1 MATSKK
7 DIFDYVKNR
16 LGGGMVDVE
25 LDPEHY
31 ETALKAALDRYR
43 QRSSNAVEESYAFLE
58 IQPEQQEYIM
68 PDECQNIRQIFRR
81 GIGSVGSSTTVFDPF
96 QTAFTNTYLI
106 NTGRMGGL
114 ATYELFSSYQELAG
128 RMFGAFLN
136 YSFNPQNK
144 KLIIMRKFAAA
155 EDILIWQYNYKPDSA
170 ILNDTYARPWVRDYT
185 LALCKDMLGQARE
198 KFNTIAGPAGGTSL
212 NGASLK
218 TEAANEMQRLEEE
231 LQKFVDNGQPYS
243 FVIG

>member
-25 LDPEHY
+25 LDPDHY
-31 ETALKAALDRYR
+31 ETALKTALDRYR
-43 QRSSNAVEESYAFLE
+43 QRSSNSVEESYAFLE
-58 IQPEQQEYIM
+58 VQPEQQEYTL
-68 PDECQNIRQIFRR
+68 PDECMNVRCLYRR
-81 GIGSVGSSTTVFDPF
+81 GIGTGSPGATQFDPF
-96 QTAFTNTYLI
+96 QTAFLNTYLI

-114 ATYELFSSYQELAG
+114 ATYELFAGYQELSA

-144 KLIIMRKFAAA
+144 KLILMRKFLAR
-155 EDILIWQYNYKPDSA
+155 EQILIWQYNYKPDSA

-185 LALCKDMLGQARE
+185 LALAKDMLGQARE
-198 KFNTIAGPAGGTSL
+198 KFNTIAGPQGGTSL
-212 NGASLK
+212 NGSTLK
-218 TEAANEMQRLEEE
+218 TEAANEIQRLEDEIN
-231 LQKFVDNGQPYS
+231 KFVDNGTPYT